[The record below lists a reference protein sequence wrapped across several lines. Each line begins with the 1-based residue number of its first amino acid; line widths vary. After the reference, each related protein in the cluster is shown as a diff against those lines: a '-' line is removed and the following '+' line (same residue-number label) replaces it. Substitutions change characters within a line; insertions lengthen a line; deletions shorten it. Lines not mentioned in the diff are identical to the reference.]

1 MHSTAPARTIQS
13 CCFRIGHSH
22 RFDPVV
28 TDAAF
33 PIVPPQRARYHP
45 EIERHS
51 GAPRIIRAGVV
62 SARDPVETQPFPCP
76 QIHRPEVSLSRRR
89 LDMQRVA
96 PCGRATQKR
105 GVLCMSNQQALAVG
119 RLLHHLPRPWRE
131 LVHNRRCFNCT
142 QLDLPNTSVIG
153 IQKFISELSCR
164 SYLHNHTTI
173 RLNETK
179 GMA

>member
-1 MHSTAPARTIQS
+1 
-13 CCFRIGHSH
+13 
-22 RFDPVV
+22 
-28 TDAAF
+28 
-33 PIVPPQRARYHP
+33 
-45 EIERHS
+45 
-51 GAPRIIRAGVV
+51 
-62 SARDPVETQPFPCP
+62 
-76 QIHRPEVSLSRRR
+76 
-89 LDMQRVA
+89 
-96 PCGRATQKR
+96 
-105 GVLCMSNQQALAVG
+105 MSNQQALAVG